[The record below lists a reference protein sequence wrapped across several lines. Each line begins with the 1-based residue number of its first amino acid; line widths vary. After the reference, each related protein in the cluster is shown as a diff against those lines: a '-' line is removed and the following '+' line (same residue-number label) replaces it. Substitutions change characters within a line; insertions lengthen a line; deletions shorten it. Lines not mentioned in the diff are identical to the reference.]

1 MYIRVTTYGFDESRF
16 DEFLVKA
23 DATLRDNLKAI
34 AGLESVHSCRIGEG
48 QGMIV
53 ASYDSEESALA
64 AQPRI
69 QAVFGEMAEFMTSP
83 PEVIEGNTVW
93 TM

>member
-1 MYIRVTTYGFDESRF
+1 MYLRVTTYGFDESRF

-23 DATLRDNLKAI
+23 DETLRDALKTI

-53 ASYDSEESALA
+53 ASYDSEASAAA
-64 AQPRI
+64 AQPKI
-69 QAVFGEMAEFMTSP
+69 QALFGELAEFMTSP
-83 PEVIEGNTVW
+83 PEVKEGNAVW

>member
-1 MYIRVTTYGFDESRF
+1 MYLRVTTYGVDESRF

-23 DATLRDNLKAI
+23 DETLRDNLKAI
-34 AGLESVHSCRIGEG
+34 AGLDSVHSCRIGEG

-53 ASYDSEESALA
+53 ASYDSEASALA

-69 QAVFGEMAEFMTSP
+69 QAIFGEMAEFMTSP

>member
-1 MYIRVTTYGFDESRF
+1 MYIRVTTYGFDENRF

-53 ASYDSEESALA
+53 ASYDSEASAVA

>member
-1 MYIRVTTYGFDESRF
+1 MYLRVTTYGFDESRF

-23 DATLRDNLKAI
+23 DETLRDNLKAI
-34 AGLESVHSCRIGEG
+34 AGLDSVHSCRIGEG

-53 ASYDSEESALA
+53 AIYDSEASAVA
-64 AQPRI
+64 AQPRN
-69 QAVFGEMAEFMTSP
+69 QAIFGEMAEFMTSP

>member
-23 DATLRDNLKAI
+23 DETLRDNLKAI
-34 AGLESVHSCRIGEG
+34 AGLDSVHSCRIGEG

-53 ASYDSEESALA
+53 ANYDSEASAVA

-69 QAVFGEMAEFMTSP
+69 QAIFGEMAEYMTSP
-83 PEVIEGNTVW
+83 PEVKEGNTVW

>member
-1 MYIRVTTYGFDESRF
+1 MYLRVTTYGF

-34 AGLESVHSCRIGEG
+34 AGLDSVHSCRIGEG

-53 ASYDSEESALA
+53 ASYDSEASALA

-69 QAVFGEMAEFMTSP
+69 QAIFGEMAEFMTSP

>member
-1 MYIRVTTYGFDESRF
+1 MYIRVTTYGFDEGRI
-16 DEFLVKA
+16 DEALEKM
-23 DATLRDNLKAI
+23 DTTIRDDLKAI

-53 ASYDSEESALA
+53 ASYDSEASAVA

-83 PEVIEGNTVW
+83 PEVKEGNTVW

>member
-1 MYIRVTTYGFDESRF
+1 MYLRVTTYGFDENRF

-23 DATLRDNLKAI
+23 DETLRDNLKAI
-34 AGLESVHSCRIGEG
+34 AGLDSVHSCRIGEG

-53 ASYDSEESALA
+53 ASYASEASAVA

>member
-1 MYIRVTTYGFDESRF
+1 MYLRVTTYGFDENRF

-34 AGLESVHSCRIGEG
+34 AGLDSVHSCRIGEG

-53 ASYDSEESALA
+53 ASYDSEASALA

-69 QAVFGEMAEFMTSP
+69 QAIFGEMAEFMTSP

>member
-1 MYIRVTTYGFDESRF
+1 MYLRVTTYGFDENRF

-23 DATLRDNLKAI
+23 DETLRDNLKAI
-34 AGLESVHSCRIGEG
+34 AGLDSVHSCRIGEG

-53 ASYDSEESALA
+53 ASYDSEASALA

-69 QAVFGEMAEFMTSP
+69 QAIFGEMAEFMTSP
-83 PEVIEGNTVW
+83 PEVKEGNTVW

>member
-1 MYIRVTTYGFDESRF
+1 
-16 DEFLVKA
+16 KA

-34 AGLESVHSCRIGEG
+34 AGLDSVHSCRIGEG

-53 ASYDSEESALA
+53 ASYDSEASALA

-69 QAVFGEMAEFMTSP
+69 QAIFGEMAEFMTSP

>member
-23 DATLRDNLKAI
+23 DETLRDNLKAI
-34 AGLESVHSCRIGEG
+34 AGLDSVHSCRIGEG
-48 QGMIV
+48 QGMIG
-53 ASYDSEESALA
+53 ANYDSEASALA

-69 QAVFGEMAEFMTSP
+69 QAIFGEMAEFMTSP

>member
-23 DATLRDNLKAI
+23 DATLRDDLKAI
-34 AGLESVHSCRIGEG
+34 AGLDSVQSCRIGEG

-53 ASYDSEESALA
+53 ANYDSEASAVA
-64 AQPRI
+64 AQRRI
-69 QAVFGEMAEFMTSP
+69 QAIFGEMAEFMTSP

>member
-1 MYIRVTTYGFDESRF
+1 MYLRVTTYGFEESRF

-34 AGLESVHSCRIGEG
+34 AGLDSVHSCRIGEG

-53 ASYDSEESALA
+53 ASYDSEASALA

-69 QAVFGEMAEFMTSP
+69 QAIFGEMAEFMTSP

>member
-1 MYIRVTTYGFDESRF
+1 MYLRVTTYGFDESRF
-16 DEFLVKA
+16 DELLVKA
-23 DATLRDNLKAI
+23 DETLRDNLKAI
-34 AGLESVHSCRIGEG
+34 AGLDSVHSCRIGEG

-53 ASYDSEESALA
+53 ASYDSEASALA

-69 QAVFGEMAEFMTSP
+69 QAIFGEMAEFMTSP

>member
-23 DATLRDNLKAI
+23 DETLRDNLKAI
-34 AGLESVHSCRIGEG
+34 AGLDSVHSCRIGEG

-53 ASYDSEESALA
+53 ANYDSEASAVA

-69 QAVFGEMAEFMTSP
+69 QAIFSEMAEFMTSP
-83 PEVIEGNTVW
+83 PEVKEGNTVW

>member
-1 MYIRVTTYGFDESRF
+1 MYIRVPTYGFDERRF

-23 DATLRDNLKAI
+23 DETLRDNLKAI
-34 AGLESVHSCRIGEG
+34 AGLDSVHSCRIGEG

-53 ASYDSEESALA
+53 ASYDSEASALA

-69 QAVFGEMAEFMTSP
+69 QAIFGEMAEFMPSP

>member
-1 MYIRVTTYGFDESRF
+1 MYLRVTTYGFDENRF

-34 AGLESVHSCRIGEG
+34 AGLDSVHSCRIGEG

-53 ASYDSEESALA
+53 ASYDSEASAVA

-83 PEVIEGNTVW
+83 PEVKEGNTVW

>member
-1 MYIRVTTYGFDESRF
+1 MYLRVTTYGFDENRF
-16 DEFLVKA
+16 NELLVKA
-23 DATLRDNLKAI
+23 DETLRDNLKAI
-34 AGLESVHSCRIGEG
+34 AGLDSVHSCRIGEG

-53 ASYDSEESALA
+53 ASYDSEASALA

-69 QAVFGEMAEFMTSP
+69 QAIFGEMAEFMTSP

>member
-1 MYIRVTTYGFDESRF
+1 MYLRVTTYGFDESRF

-34 AGLESVHSCRIGEG
+34 AGLDAVHSCRIGEG

-53 ASYDSEESALA
+53 ASYDSEAAAVA

-83 PEVIEGNTVW
+83 PEVKEGNTVW

>member
-1 MYIRVTTYGFDESRF
+1 MYLRVTPYGF

-53 ASYDSEESALA
+53 ASYDSEASAVA
-64 AQPRI
+64 AQSRI
-69 QAVFGEMAEFMTSP
+69 QAIFGEMAEFMTSP

>member
-1 MYIRVTTYGFDESRF
+1 MYLRVTTYGFDENRF

-34 AGLESVHSCRIGEG
+34 AGLDSVHSCRIGEG

-53 ASYDSEESALA
+53 ASYDSEASAVA

>member
-23 DATLRDNLKAI
+23 DETLRDNLKAI
-34 AGLESVHSCRIGEG
+34 AGLDSVHSCRIGEG

-53 ASYDSEESALA
+53 ANYDSEASAVA

-69 QAVFGEMAEFMTSP
+69 QAIFGEMAEFMNSP
-83 PEVIEGNTVW
+83 PEVKEGNTVW

>member
-23 DATLRDNLKAI
+23 DETLRDNLKAI
-34 AGLESVHSCRIGEG
+34 AGLDSVHSCRIGEG

-53 ASYDSEESALA
+53 ANYDSEASAVA

-69 QAVFGEMAEFMTSP
+69 QAIFGEMAEFMTSP

>member
-1 MYIRVTTYGFDESRF
+1 MYLRVTTYVFDESRF

-23 DATLRDNLKAI
+23 DATLRDDLKAI

-53 ASYDSEESALA
+53 ASYDSEESAVS

-69 QAVFGEMAEFMTSP
+69 QAILGEMAEFMTSP
-83 PEVIEGNTVW
+83 PEVKEGNAIW

>member
-1 MYIRVTTYGFDESRF
+1 MYLRVTTYGFDENRF

-23 DATLRDNLKAI
+23 DETLRDNLKAI
-34 AGLESVHSCRIGEG
+34 AGLDSVHSCRIGEG

-53 ASYDSEESALA
+53 ASYDSEASAVA

-69 QAVFGEMAEFMTSP
+69 QAIFGEMAEFMTSP